1 MKKVLTLFGL
11 LDLLLLLRSYGW
23 IINPQIGWN
32 EYFWIQL
39 GYTLLVLSLIPSSYF
54 LLQKKRI
61 GIWINY
67 FQFPIRY
74 TLGIFSLNFVLA
86 LNNPKLTGTISS
98 LFSPHFALQLSN
110 FFFQQADN
118 ITLFLMMMEMA
129 RIGVT
134 IYIHKTR
141 FGMPSIY

>member
-39 GYTLLVLSLIPSSYF
+39 GYTLFVLSLIPSSYF
-54 LLQKKRI
+54 LAKEKNWYLDQLLSISYSIHAGK
-61 GIWINY
+61 
-67 FQFPIRY
+67 
-74 TLGIFSLNFVLA
+74 FSLNFVLA